1 MDDKNE
7 QLQQEAERL
16 ALKVKA
22 TEEEGAEA
30 PAKSSGGSKILRGLA
45 KGIFCLALSLLMI
58 HVIKPMYYQYIDAS
72 AAQEMTD
79 GQKQEAMGLPLKMTK
94 PPKGK
99 KSTWSREELRWMVFM
114 DIKLDELK
122 ACVNERNETGAQ
134 EYNKMARDYNERC
147 GEYYYKESDLKAVRL
162 EVEKY
167 RDQIK
172 QKTREEVQAK
182 GWDKPAKK

>member
-1 MDDKNE
+1 MCDHDKLDRRLNE
-7 QLQQEAERL
+7 FFSERHFEEWIPEPRIESLETGLRNFAHALAFALDGEEAAENPL
-16 ALKVKA
+16 EKS
-22 TEEEGAEA
+22 TEDEAAEA
-30 PAKSSGGSKILRGLA
+30 PAESSGGSKILRGLA

-99 KSTWSREELRWMVFM
+99 KSNWSREELRWMAFM

-122 ACVNERNETGAQ
+122 ACVNE
-134 EYNKMARDYNERC
+134 
-147 GEYYYKESDLKAVRL
+147 
-162 EVEKY
+162 
-167 RDQIK
+167 
-172 QKTREEVQAK
+172 
-182 GWDKPAKK
+182 